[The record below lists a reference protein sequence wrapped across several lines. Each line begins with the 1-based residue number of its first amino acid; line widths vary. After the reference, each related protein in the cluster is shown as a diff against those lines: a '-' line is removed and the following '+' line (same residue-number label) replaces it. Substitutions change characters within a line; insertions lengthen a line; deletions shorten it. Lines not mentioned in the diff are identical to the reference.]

1 MMMQMLQAGGMQALA
16 DQIRGA
22 DEDNPQ
28 GYYEFEQV
36 KQIEHNQAWLKDAQ
50 GKVVKMISAL
60 LKHLPPAYRYRI
72 IFMRRKME
80 EVLASQRQM
89 LIRRGEPTNDVS
101 DEKLAEIFFRHLQQ
115 VEAWLNEQPHMEV
128 LYLDYQQV
136 LKDPLGEAHRISQF
150 LGRELD
156 VLAMA
161 SVVDH
166 GLHRQRR

>member
-1 MMMQMLQAGGMQALA
+1 
-16 DQIRGA
+16 
-22 DEDNPQ
+22 
-28 GYYEFEQV
+28 
-36 KQIEHNQAWLKDAQ
+36 
-50 GKVVKMISAL
+50 
-60 LKHLPPAYRYRI
+60 
-72 IFMRRKME
+72 MRRKME

>member
-1 MMMQMLQAGGMQALA
+1 MEALT
-16 DQIRGA
+16 DRSRGA

-36 KQIEHNQAWLKDAQ
+36 KQIEHNQAWLQDGQ

-60 LKHLPPAYRYRI
+60 LKHLPPAYRYKI

-80 EVLASQRQM
+80 EVLASQKQM

-101 DEKLAEIFFRHLQQ
+101 DEKLAEIFSRHLQQ
-115 VEAWLNEQPHMEV
+115 IEAWLKEQPHMEV

-136 LKDPLGEAHRISQF
+136 LQDPVGEARKINQF
-150 LGRELD
+150 LGGGLD
-156 VLAMA
+156 VQAMA
-161 SVVDH
+161 SAVDH
-166 GLHRQRR
+166 SLHRQRR